1 MRKSVSK
8 GIKKVY
14 NFTKKTTMNQK
25 LYMVSL
31 GPGDVEL
38 LTLKALNAFKSS
50 DAICVPTKSADNSFA
65 KSISYKIVQDA
76 LNLLGEEKEIIPV
89 YSPMHFNYE
98 DWVYEAQIILD
109 SLQKY
114 KTVSFVTLGD
124 AAIYS
129 SIYYLLDIIKEK
141 DVKIYK
147 NCEVIA
153 GVTSFSAGSA
163 RVKKPLCLGD
173 EQLHIKPIN
182 PRGEVKTTEILM
194 RPRIGMDTKELGE
207 GDFYTFE
214 NMYLKDE
221 KIIPSKIEKVKK
233 YMTLFIKFASS
244 K

>member
-1 MRKSVSK
+1 M
-8 GIKKVY
+8 Y
-14 NFTKKTTMNQK
+14 NSAKKTTMNQK

-50 DAICVPTKSADNSFA
+50 DAICVPTKSSDNSFT

-76 LNLLGEEKEIIPV
+76 LQLIGEEKEIIPV
-89 YSPMHFNYE
+89 YSPMHFKYE
-98 DWVYEAQIILD
+98 DWVYETQIILD
-109 SLQKY
+109 SLGKY

-129 SIYYLLDIIKEK
+129 SIYYLLEIIKEK
-141 DVKIYK
+141 NLGVYE

-163 RVKKPLCLGD
+163 VSKKALCLGD
-173 EQLHIKPIN
+173 EKLYIKPIN

-194 RPRIGMDTKELGE
+194 RPRIGMDTSVLGE
-207 GDFYTFE
+207 GDFYTYE

-221 KIIPSKIEKVKK
+221 KITPSKIEKVKK
-233 YMTLFIKFASS
+233 YMTLFINYAKR
-244 K
+244 